1 MYLMGCRDL
10 IYYIGSKLS
19 TFCNRNEPISQ
30 QLQWA
35 QKSVFEGISSSI
47 KVRGHTLTTLSY
59 FSLFP
64 TN

>member
-1 MYLMGCRDL
+1 MAQYVL
-10 IYYIGSKLS
+10 KLS